1 MKKKRK
7 MRKSEMK
14 SYEKLEALS
23 KVLQTITSIFLLIA
37 IITRRL
43 FFAVSFVIT
52 GVAGI
57 AVVIWSMKV
66 EREEEEEAEGWDDE
80 DY

>member
-1 MKKKRK
+1 
-7 MRKSEMK
+7 MRKNKEDKIK

-23 KVLQTITSIFLLIA
+23 RILRTLASVFLLLA
-37 IITRRL
+37 ILTKRV

-52 GVAGI
+52 GVSGL

-66 EREEEEEAEGWDDE
+66 EREEEEEEE
-80 DY
+80 E

>member
-1 MKKKRK
+1 

-23 KVLQTITSIFLLIA
+23 KILQGLTSVFLLLA
-37 IITRRL
+37 ILTRRV

-52 GVAGI
+52 GVAGV

-66 EREEEEEAEGWDDE
+66 EKEEKEEEE
-80 DY
+80 

>member
-1 MKKKRK
+1 MKKKSK
-7 MRKSEMK
+7 MRKNKEDKIK

-23 KVLQTITSIFLLIA
+23 ILMRTLASLFVLLAIF
-37 IITRRL
+37 TRRV

-66 EREEEEEAEGWDDE
+66 EREEEEEEE
-80 DY
+80 E

>member
-1 MKKKRK
+1 MKKNKEDK
-7 MRKSEMK
+7 IK

-23 KVLQTITSIFLLIA
+23 ILMRTLASLFVLLA
-37 IITRRL
+37 ILTKRV
-43 FFAVSFVIT
+43 FFDVGFVIT

-66 EREEEEEAEGWDDE
+66 EREEEKREEE
-80 DY
+80 

>member
-1 MKKKRK
+1 M
-7 MRKSEMK
+7 MSEVK

-23 KVLQTITSIFLLIA
+23 KILQTLTSVFLLLA
-37 IITRRL
+37 ILTRRV

-52 GVAGI
+52 GVSGI

-66 EREEEEEAEGWDDE
+66 EREEEKEEEE
-80 DY
+80 

>member
-1 MKKKRK
+1 MKKKSK
-7 MRKSEMK
+7 MKMSKMK
-14 SYEKLEALS
+14 SYEKLEVLS
-23 KVLQTITSIFLLIA
+23 NVLQGLTSIFLLLA
-37 IITRRL
+37 IFTKRL

-66 EREEEEEAEGWDDE
+66 EREEEEE

>member
-1 MKKKRK
+1 M
-7 MRKSEMK
+7 SEKNKVK

-23 KVLQTITSIFLLIA
+23 KVLSTLTSVFVLLTIL
-37 IITRRL
+37 TRRV

-52 GVAGI
+52 GVSGI

-66 EREEEEEAEGWDDE
+66 EKDEEEED
-80 DY
+80 

>member
-1 MKKKRK
+1 
-7 MRKSEMK
+7 MRKNKEDKIK

-23 KVLQTITSIFLLIA
+23 KVLQTITSVFLLLA
-37 IITRRL
+37 ILTKRV

-57 AVVIWSMKV
+57 IVAIWSMMV
-66 EREEEEEAEGWDDE
+66 EKEEEED
-80 DY
+80 